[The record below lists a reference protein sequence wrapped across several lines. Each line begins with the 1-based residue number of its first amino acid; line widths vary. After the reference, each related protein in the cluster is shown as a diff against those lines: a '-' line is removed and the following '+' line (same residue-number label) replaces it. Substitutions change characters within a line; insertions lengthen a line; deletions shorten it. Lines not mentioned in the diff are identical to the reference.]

1 MLQVLGLKSQLPTS
15 NSFDMDTMEND
26 ITKRTHNIMMDALRE
41 TLPDVDTNLLDLS
54 NENLD
59 TLSSSSMGSVA
70 NEDVLTSVKSKDIKK
85 NELDPLENVGIWSNE
100 GSGDANTLKAGDSST
115 LKAGDSDTLKAT
127 SSNRPPQSGGTAGSN
142 LLLDFDETSSGP
154 ALPEK
159 KRQYERV
166 SSAFNDEPLIDLA
179 IDNNMSSG
187 GVKRQESS
195 TSMITGPGGLN
206 AILQNAVVPSPT
218 AVKNAENPWSP
229 IEKKEDPWRMS
240 KVKEENDD
248 VSATHG
254 FENDFKVGSPE
265 KKQSPVQ
272 SNVGSVESNYAEY
285 AERVKKSPGLRKK
298 FGIELP
304 SFGSKDDEKTPRKKS
319 QGAWLK
325 DKFSTLGRLRTGN
338 QNSSS
343 SSSNN
348 SSFKKYDVDSS
359 TSATGVIVGGGDG
372 SSDKGVNNKTP
383 TSPRGTP
390 MEASERSKKKSLS
403 FISKS
408 SMEEE
413 GLYNHILILTFC
425 YYHHH

>member
-1 MLQVLGLKSQLPTS
+1 
-15 NSFDMDTMEND
+15 MEND

-41 TLPDVDTNLLDLS
+41 SLPDVDTNLLDLS

-59 TLSSSSMGSVA
+59 TLSSSSIGSVS
-70 NEDVLTSVKSKDIKK
+70 NEDILTSVKSKEIKS
-85 NELDPLENVGIWSNE
+85 NEPDPLESLGIWSNE
-100 GSGDANTLKAGDSST
+100 PGGTDALKGGDSGTLKAGDP
-115 LKAGDSDTLKAT
+115 DTLKAT
-127 SSNRPPQSGGTAGSN
+127 SN
-142 LLLDFDETSSGP
+142 LLLDFGDSDTSSVP

-159 KRQYERV
+159 KRQYDRV

-179 IDNNMSSG
+179 IDNSMSTG
-187 GVKRQESS
+187 NVKRQESS

-218 AVKNAENPWSP
+218 AVKNSENPWSP

-240 KVKEENDD
+240 EVKEEKEE
-248 VSATHG
+248 VSSTQA

-265 KKQSPVQ
+265 KKHSPVQ
-272 SNVGSVESNYAEY
+272 SRVGLVESNYAEY

-304 SFGSKDDEKTPRKKS
+304 SFGFKDDEKTPRKKS

-325 DKFSTLGRLRTGN
+325 DKLSTIGRLRSGN
-338 QNSSS
+338 QNSSPT
-343 SSSNN
+343 N
-348 SSFKKYDVDSS
+348 SSFKKYDHSINVDS
-359 TSATGVIVGGGDG
+359 TSAAGVEHHGKDV
-372 SSDKGVNNKTP
+372 KKPP

-408 SMEEE
+408 STE
-413 GLYNHILILTFC
+413 GEG
-425 YYHHH
+425 

>member
-1 MLQVLGLKSQLPTS
+1 
-15 NSFDMDTMEND
+15 MEND

-41 TLPDVDTNLLDLS
+41 TLPDVDANLLDLS

-59 TLSSSSMGSVA
+59 TLSSSSMGSLA
-70 NEDVLTSVKSKDIKK
+70 NEDVLTSIKSKEIKK
-85 NELDPLENVGIWSNE
+85 DEPDPLEGLGIWSNE
-100 GSGDANTLKAGDSST
+100 GSGNANTLKGGDSGTLKNGDSGTLKNGDSST
-115 LKAGDSDTLKAT
+115 LTAGDLDTLKAT
-127 SSNRPPQSGGTAGSN
+127 SNNRSSVSGGTAGSS
-142 LLLDFDETSSGP
+142 LLLDFDDAETSSGP

-159 KRQYERV
+159 KRTYERV

-179 IDNNMSSG
+179 IDNNMPSG
-187 GVKRQESS
+187 HVKRQESS

-206 AILQNAVVPSPT
+206 AILQNAVLPSPT
-218 AVKNAENPWSP
+218 AVKNPENPWSP

-240 KVKEENDD
+240 KVGEEKDD
-248 VSATHG
+248 ASATQG

-265 KKQSPVQ
+265 QSSNKSPVQ
-272 SNVGSVESNYAEY
+272 SHVGSVESNYAEY

-304 SFGSKDDEKTPRKKS
+304 SFGFKDDEKTTRKKS

-325 DKFSTLGRLRTGN
+325 DKLSTIGRLRTGN

-343 SSSNN
+343 SSSSSSTG
-348 SSFKKYDVDSS
+348 SSFKKYDHSINVDT
-359 TSATGVIVGGGDG
+359 TSATGGGASDGGGKD
-372 SSDKGVNNKTP
+372 VNKTP

-390 MEASERSKKKSLS
+390 KEAAERSKKKSLS
-403 FISKS
+403 LISKS

-413 GLYNHILILTFC
+413 GS
-425 YYHHH
+425 

>member
-1 MLQVLGLKSQLPTS
+1 
-15 NSFDMDTMEND
+15 MDTMEND

-41 TLPDVDTNLLDLS
+41 TLPDVDANLLDLS

-59 TLSSSSMGSVA
+59 TLSSSSMGSLA
-70 NEDVLTSVKSKDIKK
+70 NEDVLTSIKSKEIKK
-85 NELDPLENVGIWSNE
+85 DEPDPLEGLGIWSNE
-100 GSGDANTLKAGDSST
+100 GSGNAST
-115 LKAGDSDTLKAT
+115 LKGGDSGTLKDGDSGTLTAGDLDTLKAT
-127 SSNRPPQSGGTAGSN
+127 SNNRSSVSGGTAGSS
-142 LLLDFDETSSGP
+142 LLLDFDDAETSSGP

-159 KRQYERV
+159 KRTYERV

-179 IDNNMSSG
+179 IDNNMPSG
-187 GVKRQESS
+187 HVKRQESS

-206 AILQNAVVPSPT
+206 AILQNAVLPSPT
-218 AVKNAENPWSP
+218 AVKNPENPWSP

-240 KVKEENDD
+240 KVSEEKDD
-248 VSATHG
+248 ASATQG

-265 KKQSPVQ
+265 QSSNKSPVQ
-272 SNVGSVESNYAEY
+272 SHVGFVESNYAEY

-304 SFGSKDDEKTPRKKS
+304 SFGFKDDEKTTRKKS

-325 DKFSTLGRLRTGN
+325 DKLSTIGRLRTGN

-343 SSSNN
+343 SSSSSSTG
-348 SSFKKYDVDSS
+348 SSFKKYDHSINVDT
-359 TSATGVIVGGGDG
+359 TSATGGGASDGGGKD
-372 SSDKGVNNKTP
+372 VNKTP

-390 MEASERSKKKSLS
+390 KEAAERSKKKSLS
-403 FISKS
+403 LISKS

-413 GLYNHILILTFC
+413 GS
-425 YYHHH
+425 